1 MTKSFMHLIIWDYG
15 LAKYLKNRVIYN
27 IIMKFGKIYRLVKNS
42 NYYNNRIIESFK
54 FYFM

>member
-1 MTKSFMHLIIWDYG
+1 MHLIIWDYG